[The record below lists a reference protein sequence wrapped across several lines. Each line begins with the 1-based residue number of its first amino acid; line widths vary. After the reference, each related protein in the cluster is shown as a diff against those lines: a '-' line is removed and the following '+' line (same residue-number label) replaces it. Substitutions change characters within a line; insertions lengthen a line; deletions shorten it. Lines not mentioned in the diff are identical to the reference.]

1 MAIFKRRAYFKFIF
15 VSGAIFTIYGFIW
28 PKVVLKNRYDFPIQK
43 DESHIHVT
51 TNSPPM
57 NEKSSN
63 EEHTLQ
69 KEESGIHVITNYP
82 LMTEK
87 PWSENQTDTNRS
99 RLWQRQEEVEET
111 LQKNLNH
118 TLVTTVHLL
127 VNQPLAE
134 QRLSEQNF
142 HNKHKI
148 FVHRINA
155 LPKYRDFF
163 DYVNNRLQNQLVVI
177 TNMDIYIGEGF
188 EMINKTF
195 LVKTKTS
202 YALTRHG
209 RQEKR
214 CNMGGKHGY
223 CGVSYFGSHDT
234 YIFVLTQPLDES
246 VLADL
251 DYHMNVLGAENKLIW
266 VLRNRMRRRLLN
278 PCKYLK
284 TYHNH
289 CVDIRG
295 SVQPRINKDIA
306 GKDGEVLPGGLTSKG
321 NHLGTSFYYR
331 RNFFMVQNIVITF
344 WISLLVIC

>member
-1 MAIFKRRAYFKFIF
+1 MAIRKRRKVCFKLFL
-15 VSGAIFTIYGFIW
+15 VSRAIFTLHGFAW
-28 PKVVLKNRYDFPIQK
+28 LKAVLNNRYN
-43 DESHIHVT
+43 V
-51 TNSPPM
+51 PP
-57 NEKSSN
+57 
-63 EEHTLQ
+63 Q

-87 PWSENQTDTNRS
+87 PWNENQTDTNRS
-99 RLWQRQEEVEET
+99 RLWQRQEEIEET

-127 VNQPLAE
+127 VNQPSAE

-163 DYVNNRLQNQLVVI
+163 DYVNDRLQNQLVVI
-177 TNMDIYIGEGF
+177 TNMDIYLGEGF

-195 LVKTKTS
+195 LVKSNIS

-214 CNMGGKHGY
+214 CNMGGKRGY
-223 CGVSYFGSHDT
+223 CGSYFGSHDT

-246 VLADL
+246 VLAEF
-251 DYHMNVLGAENKLIW
+251 DYNMHVMGSD
-266 VLRNRMRRRLLN
+266 NRMVWILKNRMKKKPLN

-289 CVDIRG
+289 CVGIHG
-295 SVQPRINKDIA
+295 SVRTRISMSQNI
-306 GKDGEVLPGGLTSKG
+306 GKGAVVEPGGL
-321 NHLGTSFYYR
+321 YE
-331 RNFFMVQNIVITF
+331 
-344 WISLLVIC
+344 